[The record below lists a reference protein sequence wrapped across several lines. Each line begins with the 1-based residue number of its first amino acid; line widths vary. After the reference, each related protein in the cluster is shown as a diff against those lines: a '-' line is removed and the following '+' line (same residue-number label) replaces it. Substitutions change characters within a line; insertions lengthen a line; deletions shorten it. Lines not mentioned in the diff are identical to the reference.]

1 MRTRA
6 GTIDDDVSI
15 AADKIVNAFLADE
28 DLHHLYNK
36 ATLWIALVTAVLTE
50 SSIPRK
56 IPSCTLHR
64 PSSRLAMVGSGC
76 HRHVPN
82 EQRAENGLPQ
92 ARMRPKDAGPLPSSA
107 RAAPPSDACVE
118 HD

>member
-82 EQRAENGLPQ
+82 EQRAENGLSPGPDAPQ
-92 ARMRPKDAGPLPSSA
+92 RCRTASEQCASS
-107 RAAPPSDACVE
+107 SSL
-118 HD
+118 